1 MSHLA
6 QLLETQMKDRTEA
19 LQAFD
24 QSEEAWKAQL
34 EATTAE
40 LGRHAS
46 RPESTD
52 MEEPID
58 VDAEMDVQEQK
69 VMDAAEEE
77 ARRTVK
83 AQRQREEADT
93 KAQAL
98 LTTLQNLQSEAK
110 RDGSRTP
117 RRMDSRSAPGK
128 GSRRARQH
136 RPLARPA
143 CEPDGITWARG
154 VTFWR
159 AAECAMDA
167 LCPGRAGLCRSCPSP
182 TPGTFQTA

>member
-6 QLLETQMKDRTEA
+6 QLLETQMRDRTEA

-58 VDAEMDVQEQK
+58 VDAEMDV
-69 VMDAAEEE
+69 
-77 ARRTVK
+77 R
-83 AQRQREEADT
+83 
-93 KAQAL
+93 
-98 LTTLQNLQSEAK
+98 SK
-110 RDGSRTP
+110 R
-117 RRMDSRSAPGK
+117 
-128 GSRRARQH
+128 
-136 RPLARPA
+136 
-143 CEPDGITWARG
+143 
-154 VTFWR
+154 
-159 AAECAMDA
+159 
-167 LCPGRAGLCRSCPSP
+167 
-182 TPGTFQTA
+182 